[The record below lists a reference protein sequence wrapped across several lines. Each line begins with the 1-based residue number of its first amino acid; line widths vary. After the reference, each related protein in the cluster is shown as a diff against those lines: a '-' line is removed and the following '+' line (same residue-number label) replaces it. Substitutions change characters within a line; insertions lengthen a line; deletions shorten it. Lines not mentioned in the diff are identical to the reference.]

1 MQSICASLSI
11 QKMPHPQLQ
20 HVHADSLTTD
30 WFNRVTDTRQW
41 QHRLKVVQEGQIQ
54 VESFQMKPLS
64 GKGVCACLHVLYLSV
79 CLSARHTAV
88 YLCWS
93 CRSSRGSVG
102 SRWGKASS
110 IPGPWYCIAPS
121 VTARSSRV
129 WVTSVTVNGYSHTIT
144 SAPPTLTAVHCTV
157 HWLIYLVEMHFI

>member
-1 MQSICASLSI
+1 MVLPLLVHQWNYWHWKPSQAVLNPFGPNMQIPEKSVNENDPNNLCRTQTFAF
-11 QKMPHPQLQ
+11 
-20 HVHADSLTTD
+20 A
-30 WFNRVTDTRQW
+30 
-41 QHRLKVVQEGQIQ
+41 IQ
-54 VESFQMKPLS
+54 VNL
-64 GKGVCACLHVLYLSV
+64 KGVCARLHVLYLSV

-121 VTARSSRV
+121 VTARSNRV
-129 WVTSVTVNGYSHTIT
+129 WVTSVTVTPSRHGT
-144 SAPPTLTAVHCTV
+144 SNTDSCSLHASLTDLLSKDA
-157 HWLIYLVEMHFI
+157 FI